1 MTEDNNASRQESIAT
16 VTNSP
21 RPALSR
27 RLYLV
32 KCSGCGERALPHE
45 LVMRAQTQVYH
56 MQCFVCVVCCQLL
69 QKGDQ
74 FVLRQGQLLCR
85 ADYEKEMFMLQ
96 QTQGDFW
103 DAGIPGERRER
114 VASLQGLG

>member
-1 MTEDNNASRQESIAT
+1 
-16 VTNSP
+16 
-21 RPALSR
+21 
-27 RLYLV
+27 
-32 KCSGCGERALPHE
+32 
-45 LVMRAQTQVYH
+45 MRAQTQVYH